1 MNKILL
7 QCDNLC
13 KRYQEGSVQTDV
25 LHNVSFSVGEGEMMA
40 IVGSSGSGKST
51 LLHLLGGL
59 DTPTSGDVIFN
70 GQPMSKLSSAAKA
83 ELRNQKLGF
92 IYQFHHL
99 LPDFTAL
106 ENVAMPLLIGK
117 KKPAEINS
125 RALEMLKAV
134 GLDHRANHRPS
145 ELSGGERQRVAIA
158 RALVNNPRL
167 VLADEPTGNLDAR
180 NADSIFQL
188 LGELNRL
195 QGTAFLVVTHDLQ
208 LAKRM
213 SRQLEMR
220 DGRLTAETEPDGGGV
235 MAMPLSLLI
244 GLRFSRGRRRGGMV
258 SLISVISTIGIAL
271 GVAVLIVGLSAMNG
285 FERELNNRILA
296 VVPHGEIEAVDQ
308 PWTNW
313 QEALD
318 HVQKVPGIAAAAPYI
333 NFTGLVESGANLRAI
348 QVKGVNPQQE
358 QRLSALPSFV
368 QGDAWRNFK
377 AGEQQIIIG
386 KGVADA
392 LKVKQ
397 GDWVSIMIPNSNPE
411 HKLMQPKRVRLHVA
425 GILQLSGQLDHSFAM
440 IPLADAQQYLDM
452 GSSVSGIAL
461 KMTDVFNANKLV
473 RDAGEVTN
481 SYVYIKS
488 WIGTYGYMY
497 RDIQMIRAIMYLAM
511 VLVIGVACFN
521 IVSTLVMAVKD
532 KSGDIAVLRTLGA
545 KDGLIRA
552 IFVWYGLLAGLFGSL
567 CGVIIGVV
575 VSLQLTPIIE
585 WIEKLIGHQFLSSD
599 IYFIDFLPSELHWLD
614 VFYVLVTALLLSLLA
629 SWYPARRA
637 SNIDPA
643 RVLSGQ

>member
-220 DGRLTAETEPDGGGV
+220 DGRLTAELSLMGRV